1 MGLSRLEN
9 FLKSVRGTILYVNP
23 NDLDATDSIE
33 NQGNSLTR
41 PFKTIQRALIEA
53 ARFSY
58 QRGLN
63 NDRFG
68 KTTILVY
75 PGDHIVDNRPGWIPD
90 GTNNFR
96 LRTGQTS
103 DNFPPFDTVT
113 NFDLTTADNALY
125 KLNSIHGGVIVPR
138 GTSIIGLDLR
148 KTKIR
153 PKYVPNP
160 TNDSIE
166 TSTIFRV
173 TGGCY
178 FWQFSMFDA
187 DPNGQC
193 YIDYTDNLFVPNFS
207 HNKLTCF
214 EYADGTNTV
223 DINDEFQIYSTD
235 RTDLDMYYEK
245 VGLAYGQSSGRAI
258 EPDYPSTGL
267 DIEPK
272 IDEYRIVGSTGLSV
286 GITSIRSGDG
296 TIPTTT
302 ITVTTASPV
311 TGLEVDTP
319 FRIEGIAVDGYNG
332 QYVVTERLSDTQ
344 ITYIVQNVP
353 EVALPSPV
361 GSTLSLTSDTVTS
374 ASPYIFNISLRSVY
388 GMCGV
393 LADGDKAS
401 GFKSMVIA
409 QFTGIGLQKDD
420 NAFVVYNSDTGTYDD
435 NTSAENETISTNS
448 RAVFKPAYRN
458 FHIKCINDAF
468 VQNVSIFAIGYAEHF
483 VAESGGD
490 QSVTNSNSNFGSKAL
505 VASGF
510 RRNAFPQD
518 DQGYITHIIPPKE
531 ISNEEISVEFNSID
545 VVATV
550 GIATT
555 NERLYLYNQTN
566 QDAIPEHILDGYRIG
581 AREND
586 SLKVLISVGGTT
598 TEYSSRIVMSN
609 SQTSSEKSFLVN
621 RNFVGINSIGPY
633 SLGAS
638 PNVITLTQP
647 HTFEN
652 GESIRVLSDS
662 GQLPDGL
669 KPNTVYYAITNSN
682 ASSGLTT
689 SVNIKLAKT
698 LNDAKSANV
707 LNINSKGGTLTI
719 VSRVSDKSPGDIGH
733 PIQYDTSAGQWYIK
747 VSTSSTDNAIR
758 PILGS
763 ISLGAATPRTFIK
776 RKKDNR
782 NASDTIYRVR
792 YVIPAQTD
800 AVYARPPGDGFILQE
815 SNTSIGATTA
825 EIQTYFNT
833 GSLNNVNQQ
842 RNFRFI
848 ADANWSVS
856 ANTANVVT
864 ELPHNLSVGS
874 QVELVNIKST
884 FNTSGVGNSG
894 FNRTYSVVGITSSKQ
909 FVVGLNTNPG
919 TFTNDTTARNTSLPY
934 FKRKKYNNTYYIY
947 RNQEAQK
954 YVAGQQDGIY
964 YLTVVNSSNSP
975 SIAPFFDE
983 NYSQPVKELYPQ
995 INRDNPVSDP
1005 NESKSFASSALIGE
1019 VVVNDVRN
1027 SITKETISKVLSD
1040 TDVGIGITN
1049 IISGTASTHTV
1060 YTSIDHGLN
1069 RITKVNIVYGGVGY
1083 GGGSGGTYYNA
1094 KLVGFA
1100 GSTTGQHATARVA
1113 VNPSGNITDVRIM
1126 DGGSAYGIG
1135 NTLAVVGIATTTGFV
1150 GAVVQVSQIY
1160 NNVGDSIRIS
1170 GVSSETYQGYNDL
1183 YRIASVPVGAAK
1195 SFTALSSRSISG
1207 YSTTGVGA
1215 TLSAESF
1222 VYLTGQAIVVSGINY
1237 NNTSGIATVTTTN
1250 RHGLNVDNK
1259 VRLTGSTNSFY
1270 NGDFVVTKNIGLNS
1284 FAINVGI
1291 ATTVPSV
1298 SGTIYAYRGGVTS
1311 NDGSI
1316 SFANENI
1323 NGRMVANYA
1332 GITTTL
1338 LYEVSNEITTEV
1350 TIRDIDK
1357 LDLKIGDYLQ
1367 IDNEIVRVKTTV
1379 PNNIASTDP
1388 VYVFRGVL
1396 GTIASKH
1403 SVNSV
1408 VRRVNITPIE
1418 LRRHS
1423 IIRASGHTFEYVGFG
1438 PGNYSTAFPDKQ
1450 DRQISPQEELLS
1462 QSTRRDGGI
1471 NFYTGMND
1479 KGISYSGNKK
1489 LSTVTGQEEIFDTPI
1504 QTVTGEDISNQA
1516 SINVINPIEGN
1527 FGRSI
1532 RVEGGSDG
1540 NAISE
1545 FNGPVVFSDKVTSTS
1560 SKGFEVNSLFLQ
1572 GDADVSRKYTVG
1584 DTAPTIAG
1592 NPGDIEF
1599 NSIPKS
1605 GGNAGWI
1612 YTTDNDWKPFG
1623 WITSGADLYGVGI
1636 SANSGPVGFSTLL
1649 NIVGIGL
1656 TISRDY
1662 DPISGIATVYFEG
1675 DPINTV
1681 AISSAGSFI
1690 GDANAIDFIASKDG
1704 FGFDLSFDFNPSVG
1718 IATIIFDAPVDI
1730 INFGSNI
1737 LGYASPSIA
1746 TTSVGTRII
1755 YENTLNSSKTNFA
1768 VGIGAGND
1776 SLWWSIPD
1784 SGSSFRWFGG
1794 QSEICR
1800 LSGNGDLY
1808 LYNNS
1813 TLYSNRINTAIQ
1825 VSISTTTTAPISVE
1839 STIQVN
1845 NLNVQYLNGF
1855 VSSAATISNTIVRR
1869 DSSNTINGNVT
1880 HLIHNTSGSQRGE
1893 WYADIPSRLGY
1904 SPFNRAGDTCSGDAI
1919 FNGLTTIKKVSDIYT
1934 NVSTSSTTLTCNFN
1948 EGSITRTTN
1957 TNVTVIDI
1965 TNVPTTD
1972 SRVLNYTV
1980 IMNAATTVSNLANIE
1995 FRINGT
2001 LLSSGGN
2008 TIRWLNNIPPA
2019 GTAAGYYFFGFSIF
2033 RVGSVWEVI
2042 SVFATYA

>member
-90 GTNNFR
+90 GANNFR

-103 DNFPPFDTVT
+103 DNFPPFDSTT
-113 NFDLTTADNALY
+113 NFDLTTSDNALY

-153 PKYVPNP
+153 PKYVPDP
-160 TNDSIE
+160 TNDNITS
-166 TSTIFRV
+166 STIFRV

-178 FWQFSMFDA
+178 FWQFSMFDS

-193 YIDYTDNLFVPNFS
+193 YVDYTDNLFVPNFS
-207 HNKLTCF
+207 HHKLTCF

-223 DINDEFQIYSTD
+223 NINDEFQTYSTD

-286 GITSIRSGDG
+286 GITSIKSGNG
-296 TIPTTT
+296 IIPTTT
-302 ITVTTASPV
+302 ITVTTSSPV
-311 TGLEVDTP
+311 TGLDVDTP

-332 QYVVTERLSDTQ
+332 HYVVTERLSDTQ
-344 ITYIVQNVP
+344 ITYTVQNAP

-483 VAESGGD
+483 VAENGGD

-518 DQGYITHIIPPKE
+518 DYGYITHIIPPKE

-555 NERLYLYNQTN
+555 NERLYIYNQTN
-566 QDAIPEHILDGYRIG
+566 QDVAPEHILDGYRIG

-586 SLKVLISVGGTT
+586 SLKVLISVGGAT
-598 TEYSSRIVMSN
+598 TEYSSRIVMPN
-609 SQTSSEKSFLVN
+609 SQTSSEKSFKVG
-621 RNFVGINSIGPY
+621 RNFVGINSIGSY
-633 SLGAS
+633 SIGAS
-638 PNVITLTQP
+638 PNVITLTQS

-652 GESIRVLSDS
+652 GESVRVLSDS

-669 KPNTVYYAITNSN
+669 NPNTVYYAITNSN

-698 LNDAKSANV
+698 LNDAKTANA
-707 LNINSKGGTLTI
+707 LNINSKGGTLSI
-719 VSRVSDKSPGDIGH
+719 VSRVSDKSPGEIGH

-747 VSTSSTDNAIR
+747 VSTSSTDNTIR
-758 PILGS
+758 PTLVSLGS
-763 ISLGAATPRTFIK
+763 STLGEATPRTFIK

-792 YVIPAQTD
+792 YVIPSQTD
-800 AVYARPPGDGFILQE
+800 GAYARPPGDGFILQE

-848 ADANWSVS
+848 ADANWNVS
-856 ANTANVVT
+856 TDTANVVT

-884 FNTSGVGNSG
+884 LNTSGVGNSG
-894 FNRTYSVVGITSSKQ
+894 FNGTYSIVGITSSKQ
-909 FVVGLNTNPG
+909 FVVGLSTDPG

-954 YVAGQQDGIY
+954 YIAGEQDGIY
-964 YLTVVNSSNSP
+964 YLTLVNASNSP

-983 NYSQPVKELYPQ
+983 TYSQPVKELYPQ
-995 INRDNPVSDP
+995 INRDNPISDP
-1005 NESKSFASSALIGE
+1005 TEAKSFALSALIGE

-1040 TDVGIGITN
+1040 TDVGVGITN

-1060 YTSIDHGLN
+1060 YTAIDHGLN
-1069 RITKVNIVYGGVGY
+1069 RVTKVNILYGGVGY

-1160 NNVGDSIRIS
+1160 NNVGDTIRIS

-1183 YRIASVPVGAAK
+1183 YRITNVPVGAAK
-1195 SFTALSSRSISG
+1195 SFTAVSSRSISG
-1207 YSTTGVGA
+1207 YSTTGVGV

-1222 VYLTGQAIVVSGINY
+1222 VYLTGQAIAVSGINY
-1237 NNTSGIATVTTTN
+1237 NNISGIATVTTTN

-1291 ATTVPSV
+1291 ATAVPSV

-1311 NDGSI
+1311 NDGSV
-1316 SFANENI
+1316 SLANENI

-1338 LYEVSNEITTEV
+1338 LYEVSDEITAEV
-1350 TIRDIDK
+1350 SIRDIDK
-1357 LDLKIGDYLQ
+1357 LDIKIGDYLQ

-1408 VRRVNITPIE
+1408 VRRVNVTPIE

-1462 QSTRRDGGI
+1462 QSTRRGGGI

-1560 SKGFEVNSLFLQ
+1560 SKGLEVNSLFLQ
-1572 GDADVSRKYTVG
+1572 GDVDVSRKYTVG
-1584 DTAPTIAG
+1584 NTIPTVAG
-1592 NPGDIEF
+1592 NPGDIQYNANPS
-1599 NSIPKS
+1599 NSDYL
-1605 GGNAGWI
+1605 GWV
-1612 YTTDNDWKPFG
+1612 YTSNNVWQQFG
-1623 WITSGADLYGVGI
+1623 RIGTIESQTGVGVGVSNTI
-1636 SANSGPVGFSTLL
+1636 VGFSTLINFVGT
-1649 NIVGIGL
+1649 NISIIPQYNSTLGVTTL
-1656 TISRDY
+1656 T
-1662 DPISGIATVYFEG
+1662 F
-1675 DPINTV
+1675 
-1681 AISSAGSFI
+1681 
-1690 GDANAIDFIASKDG
+1690 
-1704 FGFDLSFDFNPSVG
+1704 VG
-1718 IATIIFDAPVDI
+1718 IATTAILDGNSVGSTSGDRWDTVPVIDSSGVMEI
-1730 INFGSNI
+1730 GRYIDFHNNSTDTSDYTYRLDNSSNGVLETSGSLTVNSNI
-1737 LGYASPSIA
+1737 NLTGELNFTGVSDKYVDFY
-1746 TTSVGTRII
+1746 TTDDTTNYTVYLRLLNGG
-1755 YENTLNSSKTNFA
+1755 NTTFHSGITMIRGGAVNLFHNNSSK
-1768 VGIGAGND
+1768 
-1776 SLWWSIPD
+1776 L
-1784 SGSSFRWFGG
+1784 
-1794 QSEICR
+1794 
-1800 LSGNGDLY
+1800 
-1808 LYNNS
+1808 
-1813 TLYSNRINTAIQ
+1813 
-1825 VSISTTTTAPISVE
+1825 STTSSGISVAGAV
-1839 STIQVN
+1839 T
-1845 NLNVQYLNGF
+1845 
-1855 VSSAATISNTIVRR
+1855 ATT
-1869 DSSNTINGNVT
+1869 
-1880 HLIHNTSGSQRGE
+1880 GS
-1893 WYADIPSRLGY
+1893 
-1904 SPFNRAGDTCSGDAI
+1904 F
-1919 FNGLTTIKKVSDIYT
+1919 T
-1934 NVSTSSTTLTCNFN
+1934 NVS
-1948 EGSITRTTN
+1948 
-1957 TNVTVIDI
+1957 
-1965 TNVPTTD
+1965 
-1972 SRVLNYTV
+1972 
-1980 IMNAATTVSNLANIE
+1980 ATTGTFSGAISATTGTFSGIVTAIDFNSASDINLKTNIHQIE
-1995 FRINGT
+1995 NSLDKVLQIRGVNFDWKETNKASAGVIAQEVEKVLPELVNDGENKTVNYNG
-2001 LLSSGGN
+2001 LIGVLIEAIKDQQKQIEELKN
-2008 TIRWLNNIPPA
+2008 KIEEN
-2019 GTAAGYYFFGFSIF
+2019 YK
-2033 RVGSVWEVI
+2033 
-2042 SVFATYA
+2042 

>member
-90 GTNNFR
+90 GANNFR

-103 DNFPPFDTVT
+103 DNFPPFDSTT
-113 NFDLTTADNALY
+113 NFDLTTSDNALY

-153 PKYVPNP
+153 PKYVPDP
-160 TNDSIE
+160 TNDNITS
-166 TSTIFRV
+166 STIFRV

-178 FWQFSMFDA
+178 FWQFSMFDS

-193 YIDYTDNLFVPNFS
+193 YVDYTDNLFVPNFS
-207 HNKLTCF
+207 HHKLTCF

-223 DINDEFQIYSTD
+223 NINDEFQTYSTD

-286 GITSIRSGDG
+286 GITSIKSGNG
-296 TIPTTT
+296 IIPTTT
-302 ITVTTASPV
+302 ITVTTSSPV
-311 TGLEVDTP
+311 TGLDVDTP

-332 QYVVTERLSDTQ
+332 HYVVTERLSDTQ
-344 ITYIVQNVP
+344 IIYTVQNAP

-483 VAESGGD
+483 VAENGGD

-518 DQGYITHIIPPKE
+518 DYGYITHIIPPKE

-555 NERLYLYNQTN
+555 NERLYIYNQTN
-566 QDAIPEHILDGYRIG
+566 QDVAPEHILDGYRIG

-586 SLKVLISVGGTT
+586 SLKVLISVGGAT
-598 TEYSSRIVMSN
+598 TEYSSRIVMPN
-609 SQTSSEKSFLVN
+609 SQTSSEKSFKVG
-621 RNFVGINSIGPY
+621 RNFVGINSIGSY
-633 SLGAS
+633 SIGAS
-638 PNVITLTQP
+638 PNVITLTQS

-652 GESIRVLSDS
+652 GESVRVLSDS

-669 KPNTVYYAITNSN
+669 NPNTVYYAITNSN

-698 LNDAKSANV
+698 LNDAKTANA
-707 LNINSKGGTLTI
+707 LNINSKGGTLSI
-719 VSRVSDKSPGDIGH
+719 VSRVSDKSPGEIGH

-747 VSTSSTDNAIR
+747 VSTSSTDNTIR
-758 PILGS
+758 PTLVSLGS
-763 ISLGAATPRTFIK
+763 STLGEATPRTFIK

-792 YVIPAQTD
+792 YVIPSQTD
-800 AVYARPPGDGFILQE
+800 GAYARPPSDGFILQE

-848 ADANWSVS
+848 ADANWNVS
-856 ANTANVVT
+856 SNTANIVT

-884 FNTSGVGNSG
+884 LNTSGVGNYG
-894 FNRTYSVVGITSSKQ
+894 FNGTYSIVGITSSKQ
-909 FVVGLNTNPG
+909 FVVGLSTDPG

-954 YVAGQQDGIY
+954 YIPGEQDGIY
-964 YLTVVNSSNSP
+964 YLTLVNSSNSP

-1005 NESKSFASSALIGE
+1005 TEAKSFASSSLIGE

-1040 TDVGIGITN
+1040 TDVGVGITN

-1060 YTSIDHGLN
+1060 YTAIDHGLN
-1069 RITKVNIVYGGVGY
+1069 RVTKVNILYGGVGY

-1150 GAVVQVSQIY
+1150 GAIVEVSQVY
-1160 NNVGDSIRIS
+1160 NNVGDTVRIS

-1183 YRIASVPVGAAK
+1183 YRITNVPVGAAK
-1195 SFTALSSRSISG
+1195 SFTVVSSRSISG
-1207 YSTTGVGA
+1207 YSTTGVGV

-1222 VYLTGQAIVVSGINY
+1222 TYLTGQAIVVSGINY

-1270 NGDFVVTKNIGLNS
+1270 NGDFVVTENIGLNS
-1284 FAINVGI
+1284 FTINIGI

-1298 SGTIYAYRGGVTS
+1298 SGTIYVYRGGVTS
-1311 NDGSI
+1311 NNGSI
-1316 SFANENI
+1316 SVSNENI
-1323 NGRMVANYA
+1323 DGRMVANYA

-1338 LYEVSNEITTEV
+1338 LYEVSDEITAEV
-1350 TIRDIDK
+1350 SIQNIDRLDI
-1357 LDLKIGDYLQ
+1357 KIGDYLQ

-1450 DRQISPQEELLS
+1450 DRQISSQEELLS

-1527 FGRSI
+1527 FSRSI

-1560 SKGFEVNSLFLQ
+1560 SKGLEVNSLFLQ
-1572 GDADVSRKYTVG
+1572 GDVDVSRKYTVG
-1584 DTAPTIAG
+1584 NTIPTVAG
-1592 NPGDIEF
+1592 NPGDIQYNANPS
-1599 NSIPKS
+1599 NSDYL
-1605 GGNAGWI
+1605 GWV
-1612 YTTDNDWKPFG
+1612 YTSNNVWQQFG
-1623 WITSGADLYGVGI
+1623 RIGTIESQTGVGVGVSNTI
-1636 SANSGPVGFSTLL
+1636 VGFSTLINFVGT
-1649 NIVGIGL
+1649 NISIIPQYNSTLGVTTL
-1656 TISRDY
+1656 T
-1662 DPISGIATVYFEG
+1662 F
-1675 DPINTV
+1675 
-1681 AISSAGSFI
+1681 
-1690 GDANAIDFIASKDG
+1690 
-1704 FGFDLSFDFNPSVG
+1704 VG
-1718 IATIIFDAPVDI
+1718 IATTAILDGNSVGSTSGDRWDTVPVIDSSGVMEI
-1730 INFGSNI
+1730 GRYIDFHNNSTDTSDYTYRLDNSSNGVLETSGSLTVNSNI
-1737 LGYASPSIA
+1737 NLTGELNFTGVSDKYVDFY
-1746 TTSVGTRII
+1746 TTDDTTNYTVYLRLLNGG
-1755 YENTLNSSKTNFA
+1755 NTTFHSGITMIRGGAVNLFHNNSSK
-1768 VGIGAGND
+1768 
-1776 SLWWSIPD
+1776 L
-1784 SGSSFRWFGG
+1784 
-1794 QSEICR
+1794 
-1800 LSGNGDLY
+1800 
-1808 LYNNS
+1808 
-1813 TLYSNRINTAIQ
+1813 
-1825 VSISTTTTAPISVE
+1825 STTSSGISVAGAV
-1839 STIQVN
+1839 T
-1845 NLNVQYLNGF
+1845 
-1855 VSSAATISNTIVRR
+1855 ATT
-1869 DSSNTINGNVT
+1869 
-1880 HLIHNTSGSQRGE
+1880 GS
-1893 WYADIPSRLGY
+1893 
-1904 SPFNRAGDTCSGDAI
+1904 F
-1919 FNGLTTIKKVSDIYT
+1919 T
-1934 NVSTSSTTLTCNFN
+1934 NVS
-1948 EGSITRTTN
+1948 
-1957 TNVTVIDI
+1957 
-1965 TNVPTTD
+1965 
-1972 SRVLNYTV
+1972 
-1980 IMNAATTVSNLANIE
+1980 ATTGTFSGAISATTGTFSGIVTAIDFNSASDINLKTNIHQIE
-1995 FRINGT
+1995 NSLDKVLQIRGVNFDWKETNKASAGVIAQEVEKVLPELVNDGENKTVNYNG
-2001 LLSSGGN
+2001 LIGVLIEAIKDQQKQIEELKN
-2008 TIRWLNNIPPA
+2008 KIEEN
-2019 GTAAGYYFFGFSIF
+2019 YK
-2033 RVGSVWEVI
+2033 
-2042 SVFATYA
+2042 

>member
-1 MGLSRLEN
+1 
-9 FLKSVRGTILYVNP
+9 
-23 NDLDATDSIE
+23 LDATDSIE

-90 GTNNFR
+90 GANNFR

-103 DNFPPFDTVT
+103 DNFPPFDSVT

-207 HNKLTCF
+207 HHKLTCF
-214 EYADGTNTV
+214 EYADGTNTI
-223 DINDEFQIYSTD
+223 DINDEFQTYSTD

-258 EPDYPSTGL
+258 EPDYPSNGL

-286 GITSIRSGDG
+286 GITSIRSGNG

-302 ITVTTASPV
+302 ITVTTSSPV

-483 VAESGGD
+483 VAENGGD

-505 VASGF
+505 VSSGF

-518 DQGYITHIIPPKE
+518 DHGYITHIIPPKE

-566 QDAIPEHILDGYRIG
+566 QDVTPEHILDGYRIG

-598 TEYSSRIVMSN
+598 TEYSSRIVMTN

-652 GESIRVLSDS
+652 GESVRILSDS

-669 KPNTVYYAITNSN
+669 KSNTVYYAITNSN

-698 LNDAKSANV
+698 LNDAKSANA
-707 LNINSKGGTLTI
+707 LNINSKGGTLRI

-747 VSTSSTDNAIR
+747 VSTSSTDNTIR
-758 PILGS
+758 PTLVSLGS
-763 ISLGAATPRTFIK
+763 STLGEATPRTFIK

-792 YVIPAQTD
+792 YVIPSQTD
-800 AVYARPPGDGFILQE
+800 GAYARPPGDGFILQE

-856 ANTANVVT
+856 TNTANVVT

-884 FNTSGVGNSG
+884 LNTSGVGNSG
-894 FNRTYSVVGITSSKQ
+894 FNGTYSVVGITSSKQ
-909 FVVGLNTNPG
+909 FVVGLSTDPG

-954 YVAGQQDGIY
+954 YVAGEQDGIY
-964 YLTVVNSSNSP
+964 YLTLVNSSNSP

-1005 NESKSFASSALIGE
+1005 NEAKSFASSSLIGE

-1049 IISGTASTHTV
+1049 IISSTTSSHIV
-1060 YTSIDHGLN
+1060 STSIDHGLN
-1069 RITKVNIVYGGVGY
+1069 RITKVSIVYGGVGY

-1094 KLVGFA
+1094 RLVGFA
-1100 GSTTGQHATARVA
+1100 GSTTGQYATARVA
-1113 VNPSGNITDVRIM
+1113 VNSSGNITDVRIM

-1135 NTLAVVGIATTTGFV
+1135 NTLSVVGIATTTGFA

-1160 NNVGDSIRIS
+1160 NNVGDTIRIS

-1195 SFTALSSRSISG
+1195 SFTAVSSRSISG
-1207 YSTTGVGA
+1207 YSTTGVGV
-1215 TLSAESF
+1215 TLSTESF
-1222 VYLTGQAIVVSGINY
+1222 VYLTGQALVVSGIDY
-1237 NNTSGIATVTTTN
+1237 TNTSGIATVTTTN
-1250 RHGLNVDNK
+1250 SHGLNVDNK

-1316 SFANENI
+1316 SLANENI

-1338 LYEVSNEITTEV
+1338 LYEVSDEITDEV
-1350 TIRDIDK
+1350 SIRNIDRLDI
-1357 LDLKIGDYLQ
+1357 KIGDYLQ

-1403 SVNSV
+1403 SANSV
-1408 VRRVNITPIE
+1408 IRRVNITPIE

-1560 SKGFEVNSLFLQ
+1560 SKGLEVNSLFLQ
-1572 GDADVSRKYTVG
+1572 GDVDVSRKYTVG
-1584 DTAPTIAG
+1584 NTIPTVAG
-1592 NPGDIEF
+1592 NPGDIQYNANPS
-1599 NSIPKS
+1599 NSDYLGWVYTSNNVWQQFGRIGIAVSATTGTFSESLSAVTGIFS
-1605 GGNAGWI
+1605 GTLFATTGNF
-1612 YTTDNDWKPFG
+1612 T
-1623 WITSGADLYGVGI
+1623 GI
-1636 SANSGPVGFSTLL
+1636 VTATGFSNTSDINLKN
-1649 NIVGIGL
+1649 NIQQVEN
-1656 TISRDY
+1656 
-1662 DPISGIATVYFEG
+1662 PIDKILQIRGVNFEWKET
-1675 DPINTV
+1675 N
-1681 AISSAGSFI
+1681 
-1690 GDANAIDFIASKDG
+1690 
-1704 FGFDLSFDFNPSVG
+1704 
-1718 IATIIFDAPVDI
+1718 
-1730 INFGSNI
+1730 
-1737 LGYASPSIA
+1737 SPSIGVIA
-1746 TTSVGTRII
+1746 QEV
-1755 YENTLNSSKTNFA
+1755 ENVFPELVNTGENKT
-1768 VGIGAGND
+1768 
-1776 SLWWSIPD
+1776 
-1784 SGSSFRWFGG
+1784 
-1794 QSEICR
+1794 
-1800 LSGNGDLY
+1800 
-1808 LYNNS
+1808 
-1813 TLYSNRINTAIQ
+1813 
-1825 VSISTTTTAPISVE
+1825 
-1839 STIQVN
+1839 VN
-1845 NLNVQYLNGF
+1845 Y
-1855 VSSAATISNTIVRR
+1855 
-1869 DSSNTINGNVT
+1869 
-1880 HLIHNTSGSQRGE
+1880 
-1893 WYADIPSRLGY
+1893 
-1904 SPFNRAGDTCSGDAI
+1904 
-1919 FNGLTTIKKVSDIYT
+1919 NGLIGVLIEAVREQQKQIDELKQQIQK
-1934 NVSTSSTTLTCNFN
+1934 NV
-1948 EGSITRTTN
+1948 
-1957 TNVTVIDI
+1957 
-1965 TNVPTTD
+1965 
-1972 SRVLNYTV
+1972 
-1980 IMNAATTVSNLANIE
+1980 
-1995 FRINGT
+1995 
-2001 LLSSGGN
+2001 
-2008 TIRWLNNIPPA
+2008 
-2019 GTAAGYYFFGFSIF
+2019 
-2033 RVGSVWEVI
+2033 
-2042 SVFATYA
+2042 